1 MLRFAVVETRVDVAG
16 RRFDLLHPRSAD
28 ELISEDE
35 FDVDERLPYWADI
48 WPSAR
53 VLAERCAG
61 LVPDGFFER
70 TAEDRDREQGFTDER
85 KVR

>member
-1 MLRFAVVETRVDVAG
+1 MIVFVEIPVIGRNACGFFDTIYERFVD
-16 RRFDLLHPRSAD
+16 
-28 ELISEDE
+28 
-35 FDVDERLPYWADI
+35 DVDGFHAFDSMQEVLEID
-48 WPSAR
+48 SR